1 MVSVRQAERNELRSG
16 VLLPPASAE
25 GSCVTAQSPSI
36 PTEKQPRGKAMAKS
50 RATILPELLQEDERT
65 LLADWLALQKT
76 AGALSSGQISDA
88 ELAENSRRFLAALRG
103 AAATGQFI
111 DITAPTWAETR
122 AALEEVSRSRAARG
136 LTPSETATFVFSLKE
151 PLFDLL
157 RQKVGK
163 DADRLADEIWTAT
176 MLLDKLGLF
185 TAEVFQK
192 NREEIIARQQRELLE
207 LSTPVVRLWEG
218 VLALPLIGTLDS
230 ERTQTV
236 MESLLEEIVNSGAEI
251 AIIDI
256 TGVPTVDTLVAQHL
270 IKTVAAA
277 RLMGA
282 DCIISGIRPQI
293 AQTIVH
299 LGLELGVVSK
309 ATMADAFALALRRLG
324 KTVVDRVPARPES

>member
-1 MVSVRQAERNELRSG
+1 
-16 VLLPPASAE
+16 
-25 GSCVTAQSPSI
+25 
-36 PTEKQPRGKAMAKS
+36 
-50 RATILPELLQEDERT
+50 
-65 LLADWLALQKT
+65 
-76 AGALSSGQISDA
+76 
-88 ELAENSRRFLAALRG
+88 
-103 AAATGQFI
+103 
-111 DITAPTWAETR
+111 
-122 AALEEVSRSRAARG
+122 
-136 LTPSETATFVFSLKE
+136 
-151 PLFDLL
+151 
-157 RQKVGK
+157 
-163 DADRLADEIWTAT
+163 

-192 NREEIIARQQRELLE
+192 SREEIIARQQRELLE

-282 DCIISGIRPQI
+282 DCIINGIRPQI

-309 ATMADAFALALRRLG
+309 GTMADAFALALRRLG
-324 KTVVDRVPARPES
+324 KTVVDRSPEC